1 MSRRKAWLYIEKR
14 YRNLSS
20 LLFLLK
26 LAHYCINLQIILHK
40 MCTFQIKTRV
50 LYHQIREQNQE
61 QTPSNGLGAVFFL
74 VFYQVN

>member
-1 MSRRKAWLYIEKR
+1 
-14 YRNLSS
+14 
-20 LLFLLK
+20 
-26 LAHYCINLQIILHK
+26 

-61 QTPSNGLGAVFFL
+61 QTPSNELGAVFFL

>member
-40 MCTFQIKTRV
+40 MCNFYIKTRI
-50 LYHQIREQNQE
+50 LYPQTGANQE
-61 QTPSNGLGAVFFL
+61 QTSGSGLGAVFSL
-74 VFYQVN
+74 VFCQIN